1 MCNKIGTYLKALAAH
16 DNGVPFYV
24 ALPHST
30 IDWRLS
36 DGVAEIPIE
45 ERDSREVTHVSGM
58 GEDGSVV
65 TVQVTPDGSSAA
77 NAAFDVT
84 PARLVAGLITERGVA
99 NASSEGL
106 VSLYPEQAV

>member
-1 MCNKIGTYLKALAAH
+1 
-16 DNGVPFYV
+16 
-24 ALPHST
+24 
-30 IDWRLS
+30 
-36 DGVAEIPIE
+36 
-45 ERDSREVTHVSGM
+45 M

-106 VSLYPEQAV
+106 ASLYPEQAV